1 MKKCRILFVGGGSN
15 AWTPNIVKD
24 LMLTESLENAEFIL
38 YDINKK
44 TSDLNKTFTKNS

>member
-1 MKKCRILFVGGGSN
+1 MKRKKIVIIGGGSN

-24 LMLTESLENAEFIL
+24 MLLTEPIKDSEFVL

-44 TSDLNKTFTKNS
+44 GGDV